1 MLNYTEA
8 RCFEDRRSNMQNWLT
23 GLVVLSLSAGM
34 ALAQSA
40 PNTLTQKESA
50 DGWTLLFDGKSTAGW
65 QSRPTSEPANSGD
78 WKVENGVLLC
88 GGTQPSWIATD
99 ATYTNYNLK
108 VDFRG
113 PEKVNSG
120 VFLRSQKTGQP
131 HITGYELQIWDYQ
144 PAGFLTGSLVG
155 SVKAT
160 TAAKILPDQWNS
172 YDITAAGDRFVIV
185 LNGKTLLD
193 THNAEHASGVIG
205 LQCQRDNRIEFRNI
219 KLRPMKK

>member
-1 MLNYTEA
+1 M
-8 RCFEDRRSNMQNWLT
+8 
-23 GLVVLSLSAGM
+23 
-34 ALAQSA
+34 
-40 PNTLTQKESA
+40 K
-50 DGWTLLFDGKSTAGW
+50 GW

-78 WKVENGVLLC
+78 WKAENGVLLC
-88 GGTQPSWIATD
+88 GGTQASWLGTD
-99 ATYTNYNLK
+99 ATYTDYNLK
-108 VDFRG
+108 VEFRG

-155 SVKAT
+155 TVKA
-160 TAAKILPDQWNS
+160 AATKILPDQWNS
-172 YDITAAGDRFVIV
+172 YDITAVGDHFVIV

-193 THNAEHASGVIG
+193 THDAQHASGVVG
-205 LQCQRDNRIEFRNI
+205 FQCQRDNRIEFRNI